1 MRSPYIV
8 IFFFSCF
15 LLGLLKKSYVKAENN
30 LEKDFKLICY
40 AATYASGRPG
50 RGGFYLS
57 NLNPGLCTHVIFGYA
72 HLKMDTSIY
81 FLPNWNDFMN
91 GTESLTELKQSYP
104 SVKFMVA
111 LGGWSER
118 TDKFSKIAAKSELRK
133 SLAENAVNFLKKYDL
148 DGLDLC
154 WLYPSKRDGS
164 VYDRIGFIQLLK
176 EMKRQFEPFNYTLSA
191 LLSASYDTIDTGYD
205 VKELT
210 KIVDF
215 MNMNTYDFNGFWSDD
230 IQPNSPLYGA
240 DRWNVDY
247 AISYM
252 IKLGAD
258 PQKLILGIPLY
269 GRVFISTNNTN
280 SSTLNEHLKL
290 GDLFNETARVR
301 KTFLGPYTQDI
312 SGVISYGE
320 ICLELLKNNNKWMKF
335 WDEKSKTPFITLG
348 QDKLI
353 TYDNEKSI
361 GFKVKYAIDKKLGGV
376 TASALDL
383 DDFQGD
389 CSKEYKNGSD
399 FKDYL
404 LLRSI
409 RKEINEHLSDI
420 NNVVEIMSC
429 AKINDISC
437 ILLLLIFDA
446 YLLF

>member
-133 SLAENAVNFLKKYDL
+133 SLAENAVNFLKKYDF

-154 WLYPSKRDGS
+154 WLFPSKRDGN
-164 VYDRIGFIQLLK
+164 VYDRVGFVQLLK
-176 EMKRQFEPFNYTLSA
+176 EMKRQFKPFNYTLSA
-191 LLSASYDTIDTGYD
+191 LLSADFETIDTGYD
-205 VKELT
+205 VKELS
-210 KIVDF
+210 KVVDF
-215 MNMNTYDFNGFWSDD
+215 MNMNSYDYSGFWSPD
-230 IQPNSPLYGA
+230 IQAHAPLYS
-240 DRWNVDY
+240 DNRLNVNY
-247 AISYM
+247 SISYL

-258 PQKLILGIPLY
+258 PKKIILGIPFY
-269 GRVFISTNNTN
+269 GRAFISTNTTN
-280 SSTLNEHLKL
+280 SSTLNEHPKF
-290 GDLFNETARVR
+290 GDLFNETEQAR
-301 KTFLGPYTQDI
+301 KTFVGPYTQDV
-312 SGVISYGE
+312 SGIISYGE
-320 ICLELLKNNNKWMKF
+320 ICLELLKINNKWKKF
-335 WDEKSKTPFITLG
+335 WDEKSKTAYITLG

-353 TYDNEKSI
+353 TYDNKKSI
-361 GFKVKYAIDKKLGGV
+361 EFKVKYAVDKKLGGITV
-376 TASALDL
+376 FALDL

-389 CSKEYKNGSD
+389 CLEEYENSDD

-404 LLRSI
+404 LLRSV
-409 RKEINEHLSDI
+409 RKEINKHLGDI
-420 NNVVEIMSC
+420 NVVEVMNST
-429 AKINDISC
+429 KSNDFSC
-437 ILLLLIFDA
+437 ILLIFNL
-446 YLLF
+446 YLLFKIC